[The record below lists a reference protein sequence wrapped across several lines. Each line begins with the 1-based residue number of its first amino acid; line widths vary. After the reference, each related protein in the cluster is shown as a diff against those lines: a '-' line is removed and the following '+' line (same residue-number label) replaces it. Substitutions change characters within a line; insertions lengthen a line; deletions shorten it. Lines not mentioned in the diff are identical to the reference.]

1 MDVIHQVFGEGVF
14 DWAQGQ
20 TEELPR
26 KPDPAGAL
34 YTAKKMGISPKKCLY
49 IGDTGTDMKTGTA
62 AGMYTVGVLWG
73 FRDKK
78 ELEETGAMEIVGE
91 PSALGRIYRGGRA

>member
-1 MDVIHQVFGEGVF
+1 
-14 DWAQGQ
+14 
-20 TEELPR
+20 
-26 KPDPAGAL
+26 
-34 YTAKKMGISPKKCLY
+34 
-49 IGDTGTDMKTGTA
+49 MKTGTA